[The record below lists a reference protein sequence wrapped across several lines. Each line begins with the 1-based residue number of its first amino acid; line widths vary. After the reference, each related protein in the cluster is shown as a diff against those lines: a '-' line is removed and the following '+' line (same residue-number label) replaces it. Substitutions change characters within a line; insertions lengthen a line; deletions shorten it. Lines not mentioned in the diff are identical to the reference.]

1 MFGSTGSGRW
11 RALVVAVA
19 VSLALGTSGFLAG
32 PAGGTRRSA
41 DRPAPSP
48 AAAEVGPLF
57 AGGPGGRHF
66 CTASVVRSGP
76 GDLILT
82 AAHCVS
88 GTGTGLYFAPG
99 YRDGL
104 APFGY
109 WRVTAAYVEPAWSRS
124 AVPQADYAFLRVV
137 PSGTARPSRIQ
148 AAVGGETL
156 ATSPAPGTPVTVRGY
171 PEGSGG
177 GPVACA
183 ARTYV
188 HQGYAAFD
196 CAGFSGGTSGG
207 PWLSATTAGAPV
219 VVGLIGGLKQGGC
232 SASVSYSPQLGV
244 AAQALLARAAAGGPA
259 DSVPAAPPDGCSS

>member
-1 MFGSTGSGRW
+1 MVDLMFGSTGSGRW

-148 AAVGGETL
+148 AAVGGATL
-156 ATSPAPGTPVTVRGY
+156 
-171 PEGSGG
+171 
-177 GPVACA
+177 
-183 ARTYV
+183 
-188 HQGYAAFD
+188 
-196 CAGFSGGTSGG
+196 
-207 PWLSATTAGAPV
+207 AGAPV